1 MSSSSSNGI
10 IYQFEWHQSSFSALT
25 ILKKGSLKADL
36 GEEEDIGIF
45 M

>member
-1 MSSSSSNGI
+1 MSSSSSNG

-25 ILKKGSLKADL
+25 FLKKGSLKADL